1 MDLNDWLLAL
11 HVLSAFAWIA
21 AMVLY
26 TVVIAT
32 GWRLTVPSDVVRV
45 FRVSRVG
52 DALIAIGMLGT
63 IIFGIWLALDVDGY
77 EIWDGWIIAAL
88 ILWLVA
94 AALGGQVGK
103 VYNGARDRAKAL
115 VDGGRDAPSSELSA
129 MLRSQHGVVLHG
141 LMILVV
147 LVLLVVMIYKP
158 GA

>member
-1 MDLNDWLLAL
+1 VDLNDWLLAL

-52 DALIAIGMLGT
+52 DALIAIGLLGT
-63 IIFGIWLALDVDGY
+63 IIFGIWLALDVDAY